1 MQESYFWGPGQPT
14 TSTTNNYAYIT
25 GKYTDGY
32 YDCDANR
39 LTQLGL
45 MCEYLDPYSFAD
57 FEKACLLSPYPS
69 ATGYLSCFTLIR
81 NAITFDTAQGKCTE
95 FPGGF
100 LARVNTVDMGTFIST
115 ALWAKTGLPPTMP
128 LFNGLRRYSSQW
140 YWMNPDGTKSTANT
154 TSLPWDAGQPLT
166 GDCALLGQNGLLKTG
181 SCTTNQW
188 YLCQYRNKLYEFNR
202 GIADLKASPSVVMS
216 ETYNMSFRQCR
227 QSCQNNG
234 DCTSFSHSSSNNTC
248 QLISGN
254 SKATVA
260 ASGFNWYKPEL

>member
-1 MQESYFWGPGQPT
+1 MQDSDFWAPSQPT
-14 TSTTNNYAYIT
+14 TSTTNNYAYFR
-25 GKYTDGY
+25 GADDGY
-32 YDCDANR
+32 YDCTSST
-39 LTQLGL
+39 LCGCGVI
-45 MCEYLDPYSFAD
+45 CEYIDPYSFTD
-57 FEKACLLSPYPS
+57 FENACLLSPNPS
-69 ATGYLSCFTLIR
+69 AIGYLSCFTLNR

-128 LFNGLRRYSSQW
+128 LFNGLRRYSPQW
-140 YWMNPDGTKSTANT
+140 YWMYPNGTKSAANT
-154 TSLPWDAGQPLT
+154 TSLPWDAGQPLA

-188 YLCQYRNKLYEFNR
+188 YLCQYRNKLHEFNR